1 MRKFPLPLPGEVL
14 ITQSAELLHRAC
26 PAPHFDREAALP
38 TSEMFR
44 VTKHDEGKLSVARE
58 TAATPN
64 ELYAYRVRTAR
75 RPPAGVWS
83 VQQSEVVSVGLR
95 AIDDIAI
102 AGPDAAPGHSYIDHR
117 CEPPLSDE
125 EREAMQSRLLLYAI
139 ARPCFRV

>member
-1 MRKFPLPLPGEVL
+1 MRKFPLPVPGEIL

-26 PAPHFDREAALP
+26 PAPHFDHETARP

-44 VTKHDEGKLSVARE
+44 VTKQDEGKLSVARE
-58 TAATPN
+58 TAATPE

-83 VQQSEVVSVGLR
+83 VQQSEVASVGLQ
-95 AIDDIAI
+95 AVDDSAI

-117 CEPPLSDE
+117 GEPPWSAE
-125 EREAMQSRLLLYAI
+125 EREAIQSRLWLYAM
-139 ARPCFRV
+139 ARPCFQV